1 LCCQGSSCTSQF
13 LACHKLQQLVRRRMT
28 IISNKTLFLS
38 CFLSFMKLYYSVSS
52 QMQSSYQ
59 EHIRSLNP
67 LNQVGICCLWE
78 FFENSCCSSQLQ
90 RRMHKKRKKS
100 TNCSNRDG
108 KQQSKEPERE
118 REREDEGEEEEDE
131 TRKLTIDDEDMR
143 ITSQQ
148 TSRMMKQKARRGKAQ
163 YFW

>member
-1 LCCQGSSCTSQF
+1 MCCQGSSCTSQF
-13 LACHKLQQLVRRRMT
+13 LACHKLHQLVRRRMT

-38 CFLSFMKLYYSVSS
+38 CMKLCYSVSS

-100 TNCSNRDG
+100 TNCSNSRWKAA
-108 KQQSKEPERE
+108 KQRTRE
-118 REREDEGEEEEDE
+118 REREDEGEEEDE

-163 YFW
+163 HFW